1 MMRSLAQRV
10 ASLIVRPRRG
20 GEAGAVAVQ
29 FAFLLLPLSILSFAL
44 IDLNRASSEKRRLQ
58 DALDAATLA
67 AARSTA
73 VTNTELQVIG
83 SKTLT
88 ANLEAM
94 SDATLLSS
102 SFTITSPKVIG
113 TATAKLT
120 PIVAN
125 LWMTGNMTV
134 SASSEVVRSMNKV
147 EVAMVLDTTGSMAGT
162 KLSSLKTAAN
172 NFIDTLSAAASR
184 STEVDPVKIGIVPFS
199 SAVRIGS
206 STSEINAYKAA
217 TWMDKGTAPISAD
230 IFNGKMGVNR
240 FTLLT
245 AMNRSWTGCVE
256 SRAMPYDVQATS
268 PSTSTPATL
277 YTPFFYPDEA
287 DNDSDKNA
295 NDYLNDGA
303 YTTQAVVG
311 NGVSTP
317 VYRRQQ
323 GYAGKYTTAGSG
335 AGPNTGCD
343 MQPLSRL
350 STDWAALKAKVNSF
364 NAVGETHI
372 PLGLAWG
379 WNVLAPSGPFGDGVA
394 YSTPK
399 VTKII
404 VLMTDGENTYTDTGT
419 NNRSNYDGYGYIWAN
434 RFGTTSNNAGAR
446 TKAID
451 ARLALLCTNMKS
463 AGIVIYTVRV
473 EVTSGSS
480 DLLQGCASK
489 PEFFYDVQS
498 ASNLNAVFSAIAGSI
513 ENLRLS
519 K

>member
-1 MMRSLAQRV
+1 MMRRLAQRV

-20 GEAGAVAVQ
+20 AEAGAVAVQ
-29 FAFLLLPLSILSFAL
+29 FAFLLLPLTILSFAL

-88 ANLEAM
+88 ANLAAM

-102 SFTITSPKVIG
+102 SFTTTSPKVIG

-162 KLSSLKTAAN
+162 KLSNLKTAAK
-172 NFIDTLSAAASR
+172 NFVDTLSAAAAR
-184 STEVDPVKIGIVPFS
+184 SVEVNPVKIGIVPFS
-199 SAVRIGS
+199 STVRLS
-206 STSEINAYKAA
+206 ADANQLNTWKAA

-230 IFNGKMGVNR
+230 IFNGKKNVNR
-240 FTLLT
+240 FTLL
-245 AMNRSWTGCVE
+245 AGMNQSWGGCVE
-256 SRAMPYDVQATS
+256 SRAMPYDVSETS

-277 YTPFFYPDEA
+277 YTPYFWPDEA
-287 DNDSDKNA
+287 DNDYYA
-295 NDYLNDGA
+295 INDYRSDGS
-303 YTTQAVVG
+303 YTSQGTSG
-311 NGVSTP
+311 GSTTDWR
-317 VYRRQQ
+317 RRQ
-323 GYAGKYTTAGSG
+323 GYSGKYGGSPSG
-335 AGPNTGCD
+335 YGLGPNRGCD
-343 MQPLSRL
+343 MQPLMRL
-350 STDWAALKAKVNSF
+350 TTDWTALKDRVDDF

-372 PLGLAWG
+372 PIGLAWG
-379 WNVLAPSGPFGDGVA
+379 WNLLSPGGPFGDGVA
-394 YSTPK
+394 YNTPK
-399 VTKII
+399 TTKIV
-404 VLMTDGENTYTDTGT
+404 VLMTDGENTYTTT
-419 NNRSNYDGYGYIWAN
+419 NSNNDSNYDGYSYIWAN
-434 RFGTTSNNAGAR
+434 RMGSTSGNAGSR
-446 TKAID
+446 TTAIN
-451 ARLALLCTNMKS
+451 ARLSLLCSNMKN

-480 DLLQGCASK
+480 SLLQGCASK